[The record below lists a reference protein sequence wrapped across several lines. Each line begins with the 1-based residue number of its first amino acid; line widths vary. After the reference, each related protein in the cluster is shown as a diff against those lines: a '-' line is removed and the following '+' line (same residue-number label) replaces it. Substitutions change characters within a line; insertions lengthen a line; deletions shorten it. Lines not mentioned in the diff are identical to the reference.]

1 MFLSGLQKSAKLL
14 KLNMDISDIDSFG
27 KTVYMENKGTM
38 IQDFTTGSVSR
49 QLLSFAAPLVMSGLL
64 QTVYNMVD
72 MIVVGRYVGSA
83 GLSAVSVGGE
93 VLMMLTFIATGI
105 SNAGQ
110 VTIAQFIGAGKK
122 DMVSRMVGTLF
133 TFLLI
138 CALGMTV
145 VCTLIREN
153 ILQWINMPMEAYDHG
168 LDYLTTCIF
177 GLVFIYGY
185 NLVSAVLRGMG
196 DSKRPFIIIAI
207 AAVLNLILDMV
218 FVAGFGMAAFG
229 AALATVISQAISF
242 ICALV
247 YLYHH
252 REQFGFDFKPS
263 SFGIFPD
270 AFKPLIK
277 LGIPM
282 MLQSA
287 SITFSKLFI
296 SSWVNTYGVVASAL
310 TGIGHKLATI
320 TNIIAQAFSTAGG
333 SMIAQNIGAEK
344 YERVPRVIGT
354 SMVMDGIVSIA
365 LCAVTLLWPRVVFGL
380 FTSEAAVLDMATIY
394 LPVAVLTYL
403 GAMFRGPMMSL
414 INGSGNFKLNISIA
428 VLDGILMRIGF
439 AMFLGLVC
447 NMGIKGFWYGDAL
460 SGFMPFVIG
469 GVYYISGNWKTRSSI
484 IKDR

>member
-196 DSKRPFIIIAI
+196 DSKRP
-207 AAVLNLILDMV
+207 LD
-218 FVAGFGMAAFG
+218 
-229 AALATVISQAISF
+229 
-242 ICALV
+242 
-247 YLYHH
+247 
-252 REQFGFDFKPS
+252 
-263 SFGIFPD
+263 
-270 AFKPLIK
+270 
-277 LGIPM
+277 
-282 MLQSA
+282 
-287 SITFSKLFI
+287 
-296 SSWVNTYGVVASAL
+296 
-310 TGIGHKLATI
+310 
-320 TNIIAQAFSTAGG
+320 
-333 SMIAQNIGAEK
+333 
-344 YERVPRVIGT
+344 VPARRT
-354 SMVMDGIVSIA
+354 
-365 LCAVTLLWPRVVFGL
+365 
-380 FTSEAAVLDMATIY
+380 
-394 LPVAVLTYL
+394 
-403 GAMFRGPMMSL
+403 
-414 INGSGNFKLNISIA
+414 K
-428 VLDGILMRIGF
+428 
-439 AMFLGLVC
+439 
-447 NMGIKGFWYGDAL
+447 
-460 SGFMPFVIG
+460 
-469 GVYYISGNWKTRSSI
+469 
-484 IKDR
+484 

>member
-1 MFLSGLQKSAKLL
+1 
-14 KLNMDISDIDSFG
+14 
-27 KTVYMENKGTM
+27 MEKKKTM

-72 MIVVGRYVGSA
+72 MIVVGQYVGSA

-93 VLMMLTFIATGI
+93 VMMMLTFIATGI

-110 VTIAQFIGAGKK
+110 VTIAQYIGADRR

-145 VCTLIREN
+145 ICTMLREN
-153 ILQWINMPMEAYDHG
+153 ILAWINMPQEAYAYG
-168 LDYLTTCIF
+168 LDYLATCIF

-196 DSKRPFIIIAI
+196 DSIRPFIIIAI
-207 AAVLNLILDMV
+207 AALLNLALDML
-218 FVAGFGMAAFG
+218 FVAVFGMAAFG

-247 YLYHH
+247 YLYIH
-252 REQFGFDFKPS
+252 RDQFGFDFKPS

-270 AFKPLIK
+270 TFAPLIK

-296 SSWVNTYGVVASAL
+296 SSWINTYGVLASAL
-310 TGIGHKLATI
+310 TGIGHKLGTVA
-320 TNIIAQAFSTAGG
+320 NIIAQAFSTAGG

-354 SMVMDGIVSIA
+354 SMVMDGIVSVVIS
-365 LCAVTLLWPRVVFGL
+365 AVTLLWPRAVFGL
-380 FTSEAAVLDMATIY
+380 FTTETEVLDMVNMY
-394 LPVAVLTYL
+394 LPAAILAYVA
-403 GAMFRGPMMSL
+403 AMFRGPMLSL

-428 VLDGILMRIGF
+428 VLDGIVMRIFF

-447 NMGIKGFWYGDAL
+447 NMGIKGFWYGDSL
-460 SGFMPFVIG
+460 SGFVPFFIG
-469 GVYYISGNWKTRSSI
+469 MAYFVSGRWKTRKYI
-484 IKDR
+484 LKDEAAYDI